1 MNKNLNALGNSNSGN
16 SHLETEIRFGRFTGS
31 KFTPGVTETQFA
43 QIIKYFTT
51 VGWKKTHVIDKVV
64 SRTISR
70 TKSARKIG
78 NKYQLKEKLTT
89 INNPKIGYRLAK
101 SKEVSLNNATIFNKA
116 NRTSE
121 YAVTRDRTT
130 FVHENLQMDLTY
142 LPETKTFQVEL
153 EFRGRKG
160 VSDVVFAV
168 SSIINASYLYK
179 TLTGSLKFAGPL
191 PSTLTKQAFDRKALT
206 KNNYSVT
213 DKADGERYLL
223 YINVYGV
230 FSFVTRKLEFIPLP
244 GFPPRPD
251 FADTILDGE
260 FVNNTFYAFDAL
272 FTKGKDVR
280 GGTLTKRLDTV
291 FDILMGLRLQFLRMK
306 TFFVEKGGK
315 VYEYPGNKLTAF
327 KSVYE
332 AAKFVWANKS
342 QLQYKLDGLIFTPL
356 ESPYFN
362 PYILKW
368 KDDNTIDFYFET
380 HGSKTKLFLAGNVNG
395 KYGMIPFEGTDGKGT
410 IGAVKN
416 LIFEDQ
422 GLSSDLRKGTIETP
436 TSNKNR
442 PTKGV
447 AEFRF
452 DGGTFVMIK
461 FRPDKEFPNGVAASN
476 QAWEAI
482 RNPLTIEQLGRGPL
496 LLRDYHSEI
505 KSKLIMKYT
514 KGKVVLDLGSGKGE
528 DIGKYTKAGAKQVV
542 GIDLVAVKYN
552 HPNSMSFYKVNSPIY
567 NVRNLVKN
575 KAGLFD
581 VININF
587 AIHYFFENKKLFESL
602 LMNIQKNLKPGGY
615 LIGTTLD
622 GRKLYEWLHSKQKV
636 STNTVNLVKQYQ
648 NKNSFNKLK
657 LLGQKVE
664 VLVKG
669 TKYFNRPIAEYLVN
683 FQKFLEIMDKW
694 GFSLVETKTFEEMCG
709 DSVWCS
715 KLSNSEKEYSFKNIY
730 FVLQK
735 KV

>member
-1 MNKNLNALGNSNSGN
+1 MNNNI
-16 SHLETEIRFGRFTGS
+16 ETEIRFGRFQGS
-31 KFTPGVTETQFA
+31 KFTPGVNEKQFA
-43 QIIKYFTT
+43 EIYQYFTKL
-51 VGWKKTHVIDKVV
+51 GWKKSHVVDKVI

-70 TKSARKIG
+70 TKTVRKIG
-78 NKYQLKEKLTT
+78 NKYQLKEKLNTV
-89 INNPKIGYRLAK
+89 NNNKIGYRLAK
-101 SKEVSLNNATIFNKA
+101 SKEISLNNANIFNKA
-116 NRTSE
+116 NKTSQ

-130 FVHENLQMDLTY
+130 FVHENHQMDLTY
-142 LPETKTFQVEL
+142 LPENKTFQVEL
-153 EFRGRKG
+153 EFKGNKG
-160 VSDVVFAV
+160 VKDIIVAV
-168 SSIINASYLYK
+168 SSIINNSYLYK
-179 TLTGSLKFAGPL
+179 TLLGSYKFAGPL
-191 PSTLTKQAFDRKALT
+191 PGTLTKQAFDRKVLT
-206 KNNYSVT
+206 KYNYSVT

-244 GFPPRPD
+244 GLPPRPD
-251 FADTILDGE
+251 FANTVLDGE

-272 FTKGKDVR
+272 FTQGKDVR
-280 GGTLTKRLDTV
+280 GGTLAKRLDAV
-291 FDILMGLRLQFLRMK
+291 FEVLMGLRLQFLRMK
-306 TFFVEKGGK
+306 TFFIEKSGK

-332 AAKFVWANKS
+332 ASKFVWGHKS
-342 QLQYKLDGLIFTPL
+342 QLQYKLDGLIFTPVD
-356 ESPYFN
+356 EPYFN
-362 PYILKW
+362 KNILKW
-368 KDDNTIDFYFET
+368 KDDNTIDFYFEV
-380 HGSKTKLFLAGNVNG
+380 HGSKTKLFLAGMGKNSKYGVIPFDGTNG
-395 KYGMIPFEGTDGKGT
+395 KGS
-410 IGAVKN
+410 IGGVKN

-422 GLSSDLRKGTIETP
+422 GLSSDLRQGIIET
-436 TSNKNR
+436 TGNANR
-442 PTKGV
+442 PKKGV
-447 AEFRF
+447 AEFKF

-505 KSKLIMKYT
+505 KSKLIMKYAP
-514 KGKVVLDLGSGKGE
+514 GKVVLDLGSGKGE
-528 DIGKYTKAGAKQVV
+528 DIGKYSKAGAKRVV
-542 GIDLVAVKYN
+542 GVDLVAVKYN

-575 KAGLFD
+575 TVGLFD
-581 VININF
+581 IININF

-602 LMNIQKNLKPGGY
+602 LLNIQKNLKPGGY

-622 GRKLYEWLHSKQKV
+622 GRKVYDWLHKKQSI
-636 STNTVNLVKQYQ
+636 STNTVNLVKHYQ
-648 NKNSFNKLK
+648 NNKNSFNKLK
-657 LLGQKVE
+657 FLGQKVE

-669 TKYFNRPIAEYLVN
+669 TKYFNKPIAEYLVN

-715 KLSNSEKEYSFKNIY
+715 KLSNSEKQYSFKNLY

-735 KV
+735 KSS